1 MAGKS
6 KARSRHR
13 VLIAD
18 DDPMLVKL
26 VEYKLTHDGFEV
38 ITAADGEQAL
48 AAAKS
53 AQPDLVILDAMMPG
67 LDGFEVLRRLKED
80 PSTREIVVVMLTA
93 RRLEHDIVGG
103 LKIGAA
109 DYIVKPFLPDELL
122 ARVRR
127 LIPKRG
133 QDENA

>member
-1 MAGKS
+1 M
-6 KARSRHR
+6 
-13 VLIAD
+13 IAD

-53 AQPDLVILDAMMPG
+53 ALPDLVILDAMMPG

-127 LIPKRG
+127 LMPKRG

>member
-1 MAGKS
+1 
-6 KARSRHR
+6 
-13 VLIAD
+13 
-18 DDPMLVKL
+18 MLVKL

-53 AQPDLVILDAMMPG
+53 ALPDLVILDAMMPG

-127 LIPKRG
+127 LMPKRG

>member
-53 AQPDLVILDAMMPG
+53 ALPDLVILDAMMPG

-127 LIPKRG
+127 LMPKRG